1 MAVFKRRSKLV
12 SFRLSEEDYRSLIEI
27 CQTRGAR
34 SVSEVARDAM
44 HGLLGVNGHGNGS
57 ETRLESQVV
66 QLQSRLEELDREVK
80 RLAGMVGGP
89 EA

>member
-12 SFRLSEEDYRSLIEI
+12 SFRLSEEDYRSLIEV

-44 HGLLGVNGHGNGS
+44 HGLLGVNGHGNGI
-57 ETRLESQVV
+57 EGKLESQVV
-66 QLQSRLEELDREVK
+66 QLQGRLEELDREVK
-80 RLAGMVGGP
+80 RLADMVGGP
-89 EA
+89 AA

>member
-44 HGLLGVNGHGNGS
+44 HGLLGVNGHGNGPDAK
-57 ETRLESQVV
+57 LESKVV
-66 QLQSRLEELDREVK
+66 QLQGRLEELDREVK

-89 EA
+89 AA